1 MAQLADA
8 GGVGAALNG
17 ALGPNASHPV
27 QISELLSVSEEAV
40 LALFGTLR
48 AAALRVPPD
57 ESATCIKDFNAR
69 AKTARTLASIGQP
82 SPQNFFK
89 PIFFFYFQQDHALL
103 LRSLPLDL
111 AKLDAWAYGF
121 GRWSIVANDDVCNGS
136 DFQHML
142 TDADKIEA
150 QLLAALDVLSLQP
163 ATPLRNTLRA
173 DANGLITRFCAFR
186 QREVARLV
194 SLAHGLASV
203 AHVLDEMVIIGR
215 AYAYESA
222 TIAGFL
228 VQLERAL
235 TTQAHGRAS
244 IRAKEEFV
252 SRAWISFYR
261 AFLAGLRGAE
271 RPTCGAVAVQG
282 EPPTAAGGAL
292 AVGPAFSA
300 GFQAAGGIGT
310 IQTIVQAADRHGA
323 GWDLRT
329 LSTPAASPT
338 LSVRSEGQTSLDT
351 MARQVLAGCRTPGAF
366 LGPGNGSAHGID
378 LPNDYSRLV
387 LFANQIREGSRLPG
401 VLLGTPPASLPE
413 VPPLAAPQP
422 VAGQRW
428 SGGTQLVPARE
439 RSGQERA
446 APTRLSNDIVVPFSS
461 YMLGK
466 YTPYKDLRLPE
477 SCYECHAPRSHF
489 GNECP
494 QRFARVLG
502 EAPPGWALDGLA
514 AVRNPAHWEGNELTA
529 AARADYRRFLSTH
542 ALPPHRSY
550 PVSADDIAGAA
561 PPPLRRPAGGRGQ

>member
-1 MAQLADA
+1 M
-8 GGVGAALNG
+8 
-17 ALGPNASHPV
+17 
-27 QISELLSVSEEAV
+27 
-40 LALFGTLR
+40 
-48 AAALRVPPD
+48 
-57 ESATCIKDFNAR
+57 
-69 AKTARTLASIGQP
+69 
-82 SPQNFFK
+82 
-89 PIFFFYFQQDHALL
+89 
-103 LRSLPLDL
+103 
-111 AKLDAWAYGF
+111 
-121 GRWSIVANDDVCNGS
+121 
-136 DFQHML
+136 
-142 TDADKIEA
+142 
-150 QLLAALDVLSLQP
+150 
-163 ATPLRNTLRA
+163 
-173 DANGLITRFCAFR
+173 
-186 QREVARLV
+186 
-194 SLAHGLASV
+194 
-203 AHVLDEMVIIGR
+203 
-215 AYAYESA
+215 
-222 TIAGFL
+222 
-228 VQLERAL
+228 
-235 TTQAHGRAS
+235 
-244 IRAKEEFV
+244 
-252 SRAWISFYR
+252 
-261 AFLAGLRGAE
+261 
-271 RPTCGAVAVQG
+271 
-282 EPPTAAGGAL
+282 
-292 AVGPAFSA
+292 GPAFSA

-310 IQTIVQAADRHGA
+310 IQTIVQAADRPGA

-413 VPPLAAPQP
+413 VPPLAVPQP

-428 SGGTQLVPARE
+428 SGGTQLAPARE
-439 RSGQERA
+439 RGGQERA